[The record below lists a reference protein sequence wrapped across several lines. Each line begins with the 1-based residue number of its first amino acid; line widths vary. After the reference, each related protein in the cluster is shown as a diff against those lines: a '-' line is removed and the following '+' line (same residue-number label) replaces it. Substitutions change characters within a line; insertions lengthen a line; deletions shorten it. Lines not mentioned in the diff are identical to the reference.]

1 MLDIICARYHFSHFW
16 AYFRLLTII
25 QGANQCVMSTKTYEA
40 KNAKGV
46 ILQKINTTVKRI
58 IDKTIFSA
66 SPL

>member
-25 QGANQCVMSTKTYEA
+25 HGANQCVMSINTYET

-46 ILQKINTTVKRI
+46 ILQKMNTIVKRI
-58 IDKTIFSA
+58 MDKAIFSA